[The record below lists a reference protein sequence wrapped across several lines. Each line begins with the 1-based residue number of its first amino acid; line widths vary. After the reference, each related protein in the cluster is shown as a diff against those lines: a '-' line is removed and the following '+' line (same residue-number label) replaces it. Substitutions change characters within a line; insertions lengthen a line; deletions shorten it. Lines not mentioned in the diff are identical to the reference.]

1 MEPVMGYLLVAAGRE
16 ADFFLQ
22 AFKLLLEGLSCY
34 TPHSPGCLGLILW
47 CVSSLLNGGPLMGDT
62 YSILF

>member
-1 MEPVMGYLLVAAGRE
+1 MGYLLVADSHE
-16 ADFFLQ
+16 ADLFLQ
-22 AFKLLLEGLSCY
+22 AFMLFLESLSCY

-47 CVSSLLNGGPLMGDT
+47 CVSSLLNRRPLMGDT